1 MGIRRLLDLNS
12 AAGLKLFWRYFTT
25 EGVWASWMKK
35 NYNITGPRTVSAHP
49 MASGTWRFLL
59 AQKNLA
65 ALHINSGTITD
76 SIDTWI
82 WKPSSTGQFSFS
94 SACNVS
100 REHGQGFGFTKVVW
114 CKANCPK
121 IACYFLKALTSRLLT
136 KHRLMN
142 FGIITDDTCVLCN
155 SSPETTD
162 QLFFSCEF
170 STLIWSRCKLKLGLL
185 PVIHPLQVEASEFQ
199 KNLYTQDK
207 IISIGPSYALNYSM
221 ASMEGK
227 EQ

>member
-59 AQKNLA
+59 AQENLA

-82 WKPSSTGQFSFS
+82 WKPSSTGHLASHL
-94 SACNVS
+94 
-100 REHGQGFGFTKVVW
+100 HGM
-114 CKANCPK
+114 
-121 IACYFLKALTSRLLT
+121 FLENMDKGS
-136 KHRLMN
+136 
-142 FGIITDDTCVLCN
+142 G
-155 SSPETTD
+155 S
-162 QLFFSCEF
+162 
-170 STLIWSRCKLKLGLL
+170 LKLSGAKLIAPKWL
-185 PVIHPLQVEASEFQ
+185 AAFSKP
-199 KNLYTQDK
+199 
-207 IISIGPSYALNYSM
+207 
-221 ASMEGK
+221 
-227 EQ
+227 